1 MSNKQQFFESKHC
14 VEKSRAEA
22 DYVGKVL
29 VIDPHILEEKYQTP
43 EDQLFLAVG
52 GFGCNPS
59 SLGRKVMG
67 NYLNDGTKGTHV
79 RQDFLGVIKEE
90 CLPEWAREKL
100 NELCSSQEEQNGG
113 MSMQQN

>member
-1 MSNKQQFFESKHC
+1 MHC
-14 VEKSRAEA
+14 IEKSRSEA
-22 DYVGKVL
+22 NYEGKVL
-29 VIDPHILEEKYQTP
+29 VIAPQVLAEQYRTP
-43 EDQLFLAVG
+43 DNQLFLAVG
-52 GFGCNPS
+52 GFVCNPS

-90 CLPEWAREKL
+90 HLPEWAREKL
-100 NELCSSQEEQNGG
+100 NELCSPQEEQNAG